1 VADGTKV
8 TTKTA
13 TASKNVRL
21 AVAAAVDPKVINDRG
36 YSSKGLVGNQLFQS
50 DFRWYADVAGPK
62 VDPEAAK
69 KLVTDAKATGWDGKI
84 RLLYNSSPA
93 GAAIGLAVQTMLQNV
108 GMTVTLDTSKD
119 INGQIVQVTGL
130 KDFDLTGWGMAIPP
144 DDGAVWALAQNLA
157 STSTSNR
164 IGFKSTVV
172 DQALKDIRQSKN
184 DADTKAAYKKIA
196 EVMTAE
202 VPVLP
207 WAKIEEYIAWPTNIK
222 GMRQTNRSGV
232 TFDKAWIDK

>member
-1 VADGTKV
+1 
-8 TTKTA
+8 
-13 TASKNVRL
+13 
-21 AVAAAVDPKVINDRG
+21 
-36 YSSKGLVGNQLFQS
+36 
-50 DFRWYADVAGPK
+50 
-62 VDPEAAK
+62 
-69 KLVTDAKATGWDGKI
+69 
-84 RLLYNSSPA
+84 
-93 GAAIGLAVQTMLQNV
+93 M
-108 GMTVTLDTSKD
+108 
-119 INGQIVQVTGL
+119 TGL

-172 DQALKDIRQSKN
+172 DQALKDIRQSKT